1 MNDQAL
7 TRSESG
13 EFRLGEVVEA
23 STTLLTAQCYELYTA
38 PPLGSLVRCG
48 TSDGAGHNDDA
59 VYGIVYEVSTNSIDP
74 SRRPIARGRDE
85 DDEDSVYEANP
96 QLSRLLSTE
105 FNALV
110 VGHRRD
116 GTLYRWLAPLPP
128 RIHSFVYDCSDDDLR
143 EFSSALDF
151 APILL
156 SAPIVA
162 TDDVLAAFLKRAS
175 AVHLD
180 PSGFLVRAGRQLT
193 PLLGGEVQRL
203 NGILRRIAPSQA
215 GFTA

>member
-1 MNDQAL
+1 MSSRP
-7 TRSESG
+7 TGSG
-13 EFRLGEVVEA
+13 ELRLGEVVEA
-23 STTLLTAQCYELYTA
+23 STRQITAQCYELYTA

-48 TSDGAGHNDDA
+48 TSDVDGVEDDA

-74 SRRPIARGRDE
+74 GRRPIARGQDE
-85 DDEDSVYEANP
+85 DDADAVYEANP

-105 FNALV
+105 FRALV
-110 VGHRRD
+110 VGHRRE
-116 GTLYRWLAPLPP
+116 GTLFRWLAPLPP
-128 RIHSFVYDCSDDDLR
+128 RIHSFVYACSDDDLR
-143 EFSSALDF
+143 DFSSALDF

-162 TDDVLAAFLKRAS
+162 TDDVLAAFLKIAS
-175 AVHLD
+175 AVHRD
-180 PSGFLVRAGRQLT
+180 PSAFLVRAGRQLT

-215 GFTA
+215 GFPA